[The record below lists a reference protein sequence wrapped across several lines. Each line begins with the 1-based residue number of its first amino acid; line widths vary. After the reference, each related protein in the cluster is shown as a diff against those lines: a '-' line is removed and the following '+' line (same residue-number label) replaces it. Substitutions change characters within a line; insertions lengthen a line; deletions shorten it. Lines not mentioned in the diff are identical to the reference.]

1 MSPIRLKEL
10 ALFKSRTALVLLA
23 LSLTIIMVIGLGF
36 TLRQSAL
43 KISLAAEEASELAQI
58 RGDVISTR
66 RELSY
71 VLSSARESGD
81 RRWES
86 RYRTLSA
93 QLQSQLQTA
102 TEMAKSA
109 LTIEAAIKAQ
119 LARKK
124 MMPYEEKAF
133 DHIRRGDKNG
143 ATLFIGDPAYNLAA
157 SQFDRA
163 MKEQLL
169 QVRVDLIAE
178 REAALATSNKAMFG
192 AVIALLLI
200 SLIWYAILRDAQKR
214 GRALASAQA
223 EVLAYRDELEDRV
236 RTRTRDLRLSRDKA
250 EIANKAKSEFLAVM
264 SHEIRTP
271 LNGIMGMATALG
283 ATRLNKTQFGMLD
296 TVKKS
301 GDILLTI
308 LNDVLDLSKI
318 EAGEFRLA
326 EEAFGICDVAR
337 PIRDLFMAT
346 ADEKGVAL
354 KLDCSVAEENQ
365 YESDPARLRQ
375 IVGNLVGN
383 ALKFTETGS
392 VTIKIDEEVDAEGQ
406 HYLLFDII
414 DTGIGIPIEAQKTI
428 FDKFTQVDSS
438 LSRKYDGTGLGLA
451 ICQQLA
457 EQMGGEIGLHSKLG
471 KGSSFRYF
479 VPVTRLADAPIEEV
493 NDSNE
498 PTKTDGKPALRILI
512 AEDNQTN
519 RMVMKALLAPLK
531 ADLVFA
537 EDGTQAV
544 KMWKASAF
552 DLVLMDIQ
560 MPNMNG
566 VEATLA
572 IRKLEQAERRDKTP
586 ILAVTANAMPHQRQ
600 EYLAAGMDDH
610 IAKPIQPKRLYS
622 AMQEAVKAANAN
634 EDSSEQQTG

>member
-23 LSLTIIMVIGLGF
+23 LSLTIAMVTGLGF

-43 KISLAAEEASELAQI
+43 KISLAAEGASDLAQI

-93 QLQSQLQTA
+93 QLWAQLQTA
-102 TEMAKSA
+102 TELARTA

-119 LARKK
+119 SARQK
-124 MMPYEEKAF
+124 MIPYEEKAF
-133 DHIRRGDKNG
+133 DHIRRGDKNS

-163 MKEQLL
+163 MKQQLL

-178 REAALATSNKAMFG
+178 REAALGTSNKAMFG
-192 AVIALLLI
+192 AVIALLVI
-200 SLIWYAILRDAQKR
+200 SLIWYVILRDAQKR

-223 EVLAYRDELEDRV
+223 ELLAYRDELEDRV
-236 RTRTRDLRLSRDKA
+236 RNRTRDLRLSRDKA

-283 ATRLNKTQFGMLD
+283 ATKLNKAQFGMLD

-301 GDILLTI
+301 GQNLLTI

-326 EEAFGICDVAR
+326 EEAFGISDVAR

-354 KLDCSVAEENQ
+354 ILDCSVAEESQ
-365 YESDPARLRQ
+365 FESDPARLRQ
-375 IVGNLVGN
+375 IVSNLVSN

-392 VTIKIDEEVDAEGQ
+392 VTIKISEQIDAGGQ
-406 HYLLFDII
+406 HYLLFNII
-414 DTGIGIPIEAQKTI
+414 DTGVGIPIEAQKTI

-451 ICQQLA
+451 ICQKLA
-457 EQMGGEIGLHSKLG
+457 EQMGGEIDLNSKLG

-493 NDSNE
+493 NDKPDTVEND
-498 PTKTDGKPALRILI
+498 KKPALRILI

-537 EDGTQAV
+537 EDGVQAV
-544 KMWKASAF
+544 KIWKGSKF

-566 VEATLA
+566 LEATLA
-572 IRKLEQAERRDKTP
+572 IRKLERSEHRDKTP

-610 IAKPIQPKRLYS
+610 IAKPIQPKLLYS
-622 AMQEAVKAANAN
+622 AMQEAVQAAKAHENPAT
-634 EDSSEQQTG
+634 QQTG